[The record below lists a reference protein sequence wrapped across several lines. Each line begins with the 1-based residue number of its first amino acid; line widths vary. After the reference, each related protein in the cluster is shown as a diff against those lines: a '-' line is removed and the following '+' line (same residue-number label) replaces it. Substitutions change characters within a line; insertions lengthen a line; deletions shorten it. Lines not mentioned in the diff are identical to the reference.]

1 MRRFLVFVFLSL
13 VGLGLVAPAAAAGS
27 KPRRETYDEQGFY
40 TSWRE
45 RQKISADS
53 YYRISW
59 YVSAYDAFEGSEQRF
74 GAFVSRY
81 QSRCDVVTSARVR
94 CHTVSRLVGVRR
106 DPATVNFFVDKGLS
120 SASMSGTW
128 TLRQSKNHE
137 VVDQKTVQ
145 LSVSLTARGEVS
157 RTRDSYTRRIGN
169 CPQSRYRFR
178 SEYTRAI
185 ADVTVTG
192 DFEVSK
198 TGIKRASIYT
208 YNGFVK
214 HRKC

>member
-1 MRRFLVFVFLSL
+1 MRRFLIFVFLSL
-13 VGLGLVAPAAAAGS
+13 LGLGLVAPDAAAGG
-27 KPRRETYDEQGFY
+27 KPTRETYNERGFY
-40 TSWRE
+40 TSWRD

-74 GAFVSRY
+74 RAYVSRY
-81 QSRCDVVTSARVR
+81 QSRCDVVTNARVR
-94 CHTVSRLVGVRR
+94 CHTVSRLVGFRR
-106 DPATVNFFVDKGLS
+106 DPATVNFFVDKDLS

-145 LSVSLTARGEVS
+145 LSVTLTARGEVS
-157 RTRDSYTRRIGN
+157 RSRDSYTRWIGN
-169 CPQSRYRFR
+169 CPQSRYRFT
-178 SEYTRAI
+178 SQYTRAI
-185 ADVTVTG
+185 ANVTVSG
-192 DFEVSK
+192 DLQVSK
-198 TGIKRASIYT
+198 TRIKQASIYT